1 MHIPHRKAPLTGS
14 ILFNFRA
21 HLNLHDSAHL
31 TLWCALLVV
40 FLTFLG
46 RANLVPHAF
55 GRLSPQHALSRGSV
69 HFNDL
74 GACLTVTRTKTRQA
88 GDTALVVPV
97 PFIPGSLLCPTTALQ
112 LLLRMGP
119 ASCPLFTYPPTS
131 NQLTCI
137 TAKSLH
143 DSIKHVAALIS
154 LDPQDFSG
162 HSLRR
167 GGATFAFQC
176 GIPAELI
183 KLQGDWHSDAYMLY
197 LSLPLADRLVLTR
210 IIAEH
215 IQTL

>member
-1 MHIPHRKAPLTGS
+1 MVRPSSCFPYL
-14 ILFNFRA
+14 
-21 HLNLHDSAHL
+21 
-31 TLWCALLVV
+31 
-40 FLTFLG
+40 LG

-88 GDTALVVPV
+88 GDTALVVPL
-97 PFIPGSLLCPTTALQ
+97 PLIPGSLLYPTTALQ
-112 LLLRMGP
+112 LLLRMVP
-119 ASCPLFTYPPTS
+119 APCPLFTYPSTS

-137 TAKSLH
+137 TAKSLN
-143 DSIKHVAALIS
+143 DSIKHLAALIS

-162 HSLRR
+162 QSLHR
-167 GGATFAFQC
+167 GGATLAFQC
-176 GIPAELI
+176 GIPAEFI
-183 KLQGDWHSDAYMLY
+183 KLQGDWHSDPYMLY